1 MLQVTQAATE
11 YLNNMLVRMEVP
23 SDSAVRIVPKAEGG
37 GLATT
42 IDRERDG
49 DQHYD
54 CQGRTVLVL
63 DSAWV
68 LESALESGYTCP
80 RLPRYKSR
88 QSPIRLGRDRTLRPR
103 QSIPERTRLR
113 LMLDSPQS

>member
-63 DSAWV
+63 DSQVAT
-68 LESALESGYTCP
+68 ALSEQTLDVAQNGQ
-80 RLPRYKSR
+80 RLV
-88 QSPIRLGRDRTLRPR
+88 IA
-103 QSIPERTRLR
+103 
-113 LMLDSPQS
+113 